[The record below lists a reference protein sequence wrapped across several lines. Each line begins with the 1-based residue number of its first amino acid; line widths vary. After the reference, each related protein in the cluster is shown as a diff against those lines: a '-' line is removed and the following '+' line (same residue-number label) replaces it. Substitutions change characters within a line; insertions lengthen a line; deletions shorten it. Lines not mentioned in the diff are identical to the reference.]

1 MHEKIMH
8 INDFIGNPMPN
19 VHSKVIPCV
28 GMKKRVRL
36 KGIYRDKVF
45 YH

>member
-19 VHSKVIPCV
+19 VHSEVRACV
-28 GMKKRVRL
+28 GM
-36 KGIYRDKVF
+36 
-45 YH
+45 